1 MLVTRAPSSR
11 SRITVTQNS
20 RSSTPSAARIPTCIP
35 SSCMAYLLGRGY
47 ADGRSRRVPPPP
59 APLAYHPGMPEP
71 LALPGP
77 TRAFIAAPGRFATL
91 ATLAPDGAP
100 RQAVVW
106 YRLDQDGMLVINSA
120 EGRHW
125 PANLRRDARVAIAI
139 ADPSDGYHWV
149 GPVSYTHLRAHET
162 RHDLV

>member
-1 MLVTRAPSSR
+1 
-11 SRITVTQNS
+11 
-20 RSSTPSAARIPTCIP
+20 
-35 SSCMAYLLGRGY
+35 
-47 ADGRSRRVPPPP
+47 
-59 APLAYHPGMPEP
+59 MPEP
-71 LALPGP
+71 LALTGP

-106 YRLDQDGMLVINSA
+106 YRLDPDGMLVINSA

-139 ADPSDGYHWV
+139 ADPGCLLYTSPSPRDGLLSRM
-149 GPVSYTHLRAHET
+149 PSSA
-162 RHDLV
+162 